1 MKILKLLNKFF
12 VSILVTFFIFVG
24 TSYSEE
30 QPVDIWNIDKS
41 KLDQNNVNDNDKPN
55 EITKDENSN
64 QILTL
69 DTLNLEA
76 QSPIKEIKFEQN
88 LNSPTIK
95 ILGLYDP
102 DDFGLSLNMWSN
114 SDGDQLKNIFAKL
127 NRMNLSKDAKKLMN
141 ISLLT
146 NAYQPQKNISEI
158 EFIEIKS
165 EWLIKNS
172 DLNLIEE
179 YLIKNQI
186 FDTHPKLTRHLID
199 QHLSKANVEKV
210 CEIFSKNMEPLND
223 DYLSKFNIY
232 CLIKDGKNE
241 EAQLIID
248 LKKELGFNDI
258 YFEKKISNLLG
269 YSSQIDET
277 ISEKSILD
285 FHLAHKT
292 NPKFIFEPKE
302 TTDKLI
308 WKYLSSFN
316 LLDAFKEIDISELD
330 KISTIEKATHDKN
343 YSEEDLFEL
352 YKRFQFNLNQLLNV
366 RDYIQSLSNI
376 EARALVYQKI
386 LLESE
391 KVEKLRLLKIL
402 KESFIKD
409 NLENAFDSELKKFLD
424 VMEPRDIPDNLTS
437 FYYTNIEIS
446 KKDEKKI
453 KFNKDVMHQS
463 KLISYFG
470 GNYSKSK
477 LEKDLQNFLKKIK
490 KKKKYSF
497 SKKDKIFLESL
508 KSDGIEVPKKY
519 DDLYKINQSEIPSD
533 IQVMINNDEKGAALL
548 RIIEVIGQDDL
559 DRIDDDTMYFIIAT
573 LNQLNIDK
581 IRNDILLKVLPLKV

>member
-12 VSILVTFFIFVG
+12 LSILVTFFIFVEI
-24 TSYSEE
+24 SYSEE
-30 QPVDIWNIDKS
+30 QPVDIWNIDES
-41 KLDQNNVNDNDKPN
+41 KLNQNNVNDNDESN
-55 EITKDENSN
+55 EIIKNENSN

-69 DTLNLEA
+69 DTLKLEP
-76 QSPIKEIKFEQN
+76 QSPIKEIEFEQN
-88 LNSPTIK
+88 LYSPKIK

-127 NRMNLSKDAKKLMN
+127 NKMSLSKDAKELMN

-146 NAYQPQKNISEI
+146 NAYHPQKNISEK

-179 YLIKNQI
+179 YLTKNQI

-241 EAQLIID
+241 EAQLILD

-258 YFEKKISNLLG
+258 YFEKKILNLLG
-269 YSSQIDET
+269 YPSQIDKT

-316 LLDAFKEIDISELD
+316 LLGAFKEIDISELD

-366 RDYIQSLSNI
+366 RDHMQSLSNI
-376 EARALVYQKI
+376 ESRALVYQKI

-402 KESFIKD
+402 KESFKKD
-409 NLENAFDSELKKFLD
+409 NLENAFDNELKKFLD

-437 FYYTNIEIS
+437 FYYTNTEII

-453 KFNKDVMHQS
+453 RFNKDVMHQS
-463 KLISYFG
+463 KLISYFD
-470 GNYSKSK
+470 GNYSRSK

-490 KKKKYSF
+490 KKKEYSF

-548 RIIEVIGQDDL
+548 RIVEVIGQDDL

>member
-12 VSILVTFFIFVG
+12 LSILVTFFTLFGI
-24 TSYSEE
+24 TYSEE

-41 KLDQNNVNDNDKPN
+41 KLNQNNVNASNESN
-55 EITKDENSN
+55 EIIENENSN
-64 QILTL
+64 QTLTL
-69 DTLNLEA
+69 DTLKLEP
-76 QSPIKEIKFEQN
+76 QIPIKEIEFEQN
-88 LNSPTIK
+88 LNTSKIK

-127 NRMNLSKDAKKLMN
+127 NRMNLSKDAKELMN

-146 NAYQPQKNISEI
+146 NAYQPQKNISQD
-158 EFIEIKS
+158 EFIKIKS

-223 DYLSKFNIY
+223 DYLSKFYIY
-232 CLIKDGKNE
+232 CLIKNERNE
-241 EAQLIID
+241 EAQLILD

-269 YSSQIDET
+269 YTPQIDQT

-285 FHLAHKT
+285 FHLAHQT
-292 NPKFIFEPKE
+292 NPQFIFEPKE

-316 LLDAFKEIDISELD
+316 LLSAFKEIDISELD
-330 KISTIEKATHDKN
+330 KISTLEKATHDKN

-352 YKRFQFNLNQLLNV
+352 YKRFQFSLNQLLNV
-366 RDYIQSLSNI
+366 RDHMQSLSNI
-376 EARALVYQKI
+376 ESRALLYQKI

-402 KESFIKD
+402 KESFKKD
-409 NLENAFDSELKKFLD
+409 NLENAFDNELKKFLD

-446 KKDEKKI
+446 NEDEKKI

-463 KLISYFG
+463 KLISYFD

-490 KKKKYSF
+490 KKKEYSF
-497 SKKDKIFLESL
+497 SKKDQIFLESL
-508 KSDGIEVPKKY
+508 KSDGIKVPKKY

-559 DRIDDDTMYFIIAT
+559 DRIDDDTIYFIIAT

>member
-1 MKILKLLNKFF
+1 MKTLKLLNKAFL
-12 VSILVTFFIFVG
+12 SILVILLFFVR
-24 TSYSEE
+24 TLHSEE

-41 KLDQNNVNDNDKPN
+41 KLNQKSGNDNEETNQKIKN
-55 EITKDENSN
+55 ENLN
-64 QILTL
+64 QSSTFDVLK
-69 DTLNLEA
+69 LEP
-76 QSPIKEIKFEQN
+76 QNPIKEIKFDQN
-88 LNSPTIK
+88 LNSKKIK

-102 DDFGLSLNMWSN
+102 DDFGLSINMWSN

-127 NRMNLSKDAKKLMN
+127 NKMSLSQDAKELMN

-146 NAYQPQKNISEI
+146 NAYQPQKNISEK

-172 DLNLIEE
+172 DLDLIEK

-186 FDTHPKLTRHLID
+186 LDTHPRLTRYLVD
-199 QHLSKANVEKV
+199 QHLSKANVEKA
-210 CEIFSKNMEPLND
+210 CEIFSKNEEPLND

-232 CLIKDGKNE
+232 CLIKNKKNE
-241 EAQLIID
+241 EAQLILD
-248 LKKELGFNDI
+248 LKKELGFEDI
-258 YFEKKISNLLG
+258 YFEKKISFLLG
-269 YSSQIDET
+269 YLPQIDKT
-277 ISEKSILD
+277 ISEKTILD
-285 FHLAHKT
+285 FHLAHQT

-316 LLDAFKEIDISELD
+316 LLGVFKEIDISELD
-330 KISTIEKATHDKN
+330 KISTLEKATHDKN

-366 RDYIQSLSNI
+366 RDHMQSLSNI
-376 EARALVYQKI
+376 ESRALVYQKI

-391 KVEKLRLLKIL
+391 KVEKLKLLKIL
-402 KESFIKD
+402 KESFKKD
-409 NLENAFDSELKKFLD
+409 NLENAFDIELKKFLD

-446 KKDEKKI
+446 KEDKKKI
-453 KFNKDVMHQS
+453 KFNKEVMHQS
-463 KLISYFG
+463 KLVNYFD

-497 SKKDKIFLESL
+497 SKKDQIFLESL

>member
-1 MKILKLLNKFF
+1 MKVLKLLNKFF
-12 VSILVTFFIFVG
+12 LPILVTFFTLFGI
-24 TSYSEE
+24 TYSEE

-41 KLDQNNVNDNDKPN
+41 KLNQNNVNDNDVSN
-55 EITKDENSN
+55 EIIKNENSN
-64 QILTL
+64 QSLTL
-69 DTLNLEA
+69 DTLNLEP
-76 QSPIKEIKFEQN
+76 QSPIKEVNFEQN
-88 LNSPTIK
+88 LNSSEIK

-127 NRMNLSKDAKKLMN
+127 NRMSLSKDAKELMN

-146 NAYQPQKNISEI
+146 NAYQPQKNITEE
-158 EFIEIKS
+158 EFIKIKS

-179 YLIKNQI
+179 YLTKNQI

-210 CEIFSKNMEPLND
+210 CEIFSKNREPLDD

-232 CLIKDGKNE
+232 CLIKNGKNE
-241 EAQLIID
+241 EAQLILD

-258 YFEKKISNLLG
+258 YFEKKISNLFG
-269 YSSQIDET
+269 YTSQIDKT

-285 FHLAHKT
+285 FHLAHQT
-292 NPKFIFEPKE
+292 NPQFIFEPKE

-316 LLDAFKEIDISELD
+316 LLSAFKEIDISELD
-330 KISTIEKATHDKN
+330 KISTLEKATHDKN
-343 YSEEDLFEL
+343 YYEEDLFEL

-391 KVEKLRLLKIL
+391 KVEKLKLLKIL
-402 KESFIKD
+402 KESFKKD
-409 NLENAFDSELKKFLD
+409 NLENAFDIELKKFLD

-446 KKDEKKI
+446 KADKKKI
-453 KFNKDVMHQS
+453 KFNKEVMHQS
-463 KLISYFG
+463 KLINYFD

-497 SKKDKIFLESL
+497 SKKDQIFLESL

-559 DRIDDDTMYFIIAT
+559 DRIDDDTIYFIIAT

>member
-12 VSILVTFFIFVG
+12 LSILVTFFTLFGI
-24 TSYSEE
+24 TYSEE

-41 KLDQNNVNDNDKPN
+41 KLNQNNVNDNDVTN
-55 EITKDENSN
+55 EIIKNENSN

-69 DTLNLEA
+69 DTLKLEP

-88 LNSPTIK
+88 LNSSEIK

-127 NRMNLSKDAKKLMN
+127 NRMSLSKDAKELMN

-146 NAYQPQKNISEI
+146 NAYQPQKNITEE
-158 EFIEIKS
+158 EFIKIKS

-179 YLIKNQI
+179 YLTKNQI

-199 QHLSKANVEKV
+199 QHLSKGNVEKV
-210 CEIFSKNMEPLND
+210 CEIFSKNREPLND

-232 CLIKDGKNE
+232 CFIKNGKNE
-241 EAQLIID
+241 EAQLILD

-269 YSSQIDET
+269 YTSQIDKT

-285 FHLAHKT
+285 FHLAHQT
-292 NPKFIFEPKE
+292 NPQFIFEPKD

-316 LLDAFKEIDISELD
+316 LLSAFKEIDISELD
-330 KISTIEKATHDKN
+330 KISTLEKATHDKN

-366 RDYIQSLSNI
+366 RDHFQSLSNI

-391 KVEKLRLLKIL
+391 KVEKLKLLKIL
-402 KESFIKD
+402 KESFKKD
-409 NLENAFDSELKKFLD
+409 NLENAFDIELKKFLD

-446 KKDEKKI
+446 KENKKKI
-453 KFNKDVMHQS
+453 KFNKEVMHQS
-463 KLISYFG
+463 KLINYFD

-490 KKKKYSF
+490 KKKEYSF
-497 SKKDKIFLESL
+497 SKKDQILLESL

-533 IQVMINNDEKGAALL
+533 IQVMINNNEKGAALL